1 MCRNNIKDVTII
13 ASCVFTNN
21 TYTVMTSVEMNL
33 ARLTSLTS
41 NLKLFLVIQNE

>member
-1 MCRNNIKDVTII
+1 MCRNNIKDVSII
-13 ASCVFTNN
+13 ASCVFTNH

-33 ARLTSLTS
+33 ARLTS